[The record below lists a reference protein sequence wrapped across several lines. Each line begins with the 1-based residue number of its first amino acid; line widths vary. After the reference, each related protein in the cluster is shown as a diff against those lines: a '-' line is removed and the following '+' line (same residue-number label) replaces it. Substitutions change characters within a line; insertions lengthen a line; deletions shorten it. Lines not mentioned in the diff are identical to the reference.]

1 MALIHSFTFLQFY
14 PPFLIINFI
23 CACLN
28 IKLNFIFFLNYDI
41 ILSYKVG
48 LNPKY
53 IIIYLLKN
61 IVGHY
66 CHIFEKRTMRK
77 KFLTKI
83 ITKQRLQEIGIPVFF
98 NFQEKIISNQIK
110 EKAEKIGIN
119 EISSNEHINILYDE
133 LKDLYVK
140 QHNREKAFLEKC
152 GFSPLGNEMFKN
164 YQKEYD
170 KEEIENEFYLL
181 VSFLRDDSNVS
192 LFYTTKRRRGN
203 DNSEEKLG
211 NLDEESKLDGRNYNS
226 RIYREILS
234 NEKERINISKFIN
247 MLEQHILA
255 NNSSKI
261 ENEEITEITISRY
274 KLLTIFL
281 MVVIN
286 KEILKEL
293 FQESNMTSE
302 KIDENIKYFCSNL
315 LNSIIEDII
324 ELKKEKNDFSINYLD
339 KKILYLD
346 TLIYT
351 LIIFDKENLQKII
364 SLFSNKELKKL
375 LLDSIEIIQKRIIEK
390 SNDIDPKKIFE
401 KRKMEYEKKYHVK
414 YKKFNYEDF
423 YKITNNVSSINNNQ
437 QNISEKYINKDL
449 EPNIEDYQE
458 WLLIEKY
465 PENILIQYL
474 TKSLIIFLKKQ
485 MLKNNLEYDFIK
497 LEKIKKSDSKIEK
510 LKSKLKK
517 ELKNITNIEKNEEL
531 CILKSEI
538 FKDKIKSIEIN
549 ENTKGQIIEEV
560 IYKLSSPYD
569 RNNDYKDDVK
579 EYRKILEN
587 FYLELFEYVNFE
599 KVKELKNEHLKL
611 FYDILDKE
619 LSFEAFNYILD
630 VLIQEI
636 LKLSGRVK
644 IEKN

>member
-1 MALIHSFTFLQFY
+1 M
-14 PPFLIINFI
+14 
-23 CACLN
+23 
-28 IKLNFIFFLNYDI
+28 
-41 ILSYKVG
+41 LSYKVG

-61 IVGHY
+61 VVGHY

-119 EISSNEHINILYDE
+119 KISSNEHINILYDE
-133 LKDLYVK
+133 LKDLYTK
-140 QHNREKAFLEKC
+140 QHEREKVFLEKC
-152 GFSPLGNEMFKN
+152 GFSPLGNEVFKN

-181 VSFLRDDSNVS
+181 VSFLRGVSNVS

-203 DNSEEKLG
+203 DNSEEELK

-234 NEKERINISKFIN
+234 DGKERINISKFIN

-261 ENEEITEITISRY
+261 ENEEITEMSISRY

-281 MVVIN
+281 MIVIN

-351 LIIFDKENLQKII
+351 LIIFDKGNLQKII
-364 SLFSNKELKKL
+364 SLFSNRKLKKF
-375 LLDSIEIIQKRIIEK
+375 LLDNIENIQKRIIKK
-390 SNDIDPKKIFE
+390 SNDIDPKKVFE
-401 KRKMEYEKKYHVK
+401 KRKTEYEKKYHVK

-423 YKITNNVSSINNNQ
+423 YKITNNISSVSNNQ
-437 QNISEKYINKDL
+437 QNMTENINKDLELNTEEL

-465 PENILIQYL
+465 PEDILIQYL

-485 MLKNNLEYDFIK
+485 MLKNNLEYDFVN
-497 LEKIKKSDSKIEK
+497 LEKIKKSNNKIEK
-510 LKSKLKK
+510 LNSKLKK
-517 ELKNITNIEKNEEL
+517 ELKNIVNIEKNEEL

-549 ENTKGQIIEEV
+549 ENTKGQIVEEV

-599 KVKELKNEHLKL
+599 KIKELKNEYLRL

-619 LSFEAFNYILD
+619 LSFEAFNYILN
-630 VLIQEI
+630 VLIQEM

-644 IEKN
+644 IVK

>member
-1 MALIHSFTFLQFY
+1 
-14 PPFLIINFI
+14 
-23 CACLN
+23 
-28 IKLNFIFFLNYDI
+28 
-41 ILSYKVG
+41 
-48 LNPKY
+48 
-53 IIIYLLKN
+53 
-61 IVGHY
+61 
-66 CHIFEKRTMRK
+66 MRK
-77 KFLTKI
+77 KFLIKI
-83 ITKQRLQEIGIPVFF
+83 IMKQRLQEIGIPVFF

-110 EKAEKIGIN
+110 EKVKKIEIN
-119 EISSNEHINILYDE
+119 EIASNKDISILYDD
-133 LKDLYVK
+133 LKKLYGK
-140 QHNREKAFLEKC
+140 KHKREKRYLEKR

-203 DNSEEKLG
+203 DSSEEKLK

-226 RIYREILS
+226 QIYREILS
-234 NEKERINISKFIN
+234 GEKKRINISKFIN

-261 ENEEITEITISRY
+261 ENEEITEIAISRY

-281 MVVIN
+281 MLVIN

-315 LNSIIEDII
+315 LNSIIKDII
-324 ELKKEKNDFSINYLD
+324 ELKKEKDNFSINYLD

-364 SLFSNKELKKL
+364 SLFSNKELKKF

-390 SNDIDPKKIFE
+390 SNDIDPKKVFE

-423 YKITNNVSSINNNQ
+423 YKITNNVSSTNNKQ
-437 QNISEKYINKDL
+437 QNISENIKKYINKDL

-465 PENILIQYL
+465 PEDILIQYL

-485 MLKNNLEYDFIK
+485 MLKNNLEYDFIN

-517 ELKNITNIEKNEEL
+517 ELKNITNVEKNEEL

-560 IYKLSSPYD
+560 IYKLNSPYD

-579 EYRKILEN
+579 EYKKILEN
-587 FYLELFEYVNFE
+587 FYLELFEYINFE
-599 KVKELKNEHLKL
+599 KIKELKNEHLKL

-636 LKLSGRVK
+636 LKSSGRVK
-644 IEKN
+644 IVKY

>member
-1 MALIHSFTFLQFY
+1 
-14 PPFLIINFI
+14 
-23 CACLN
+23 
-28 IKLNFIFFLNYDI
+28 
-41 ILSYKVG
+41 
-48 LNPKY
+48 
-53 IIIYLLKN
+53 
-61 IVGHY
+61 
-66 CHIFEKRTMRK
+66 MRK
-77 KFLTKI
+77 KFLIKI
-83 ITKQRLQEIGIPVFF
+83 IMKQRLQEIGIPVFF

-110 EKAEKIGIN
+110 EKAKKVEIN
-119 EISSNEHINILYDE
+119 EIASNKDISILYDD
-133 LKDLYVK
+133 LKKLYGK
-140 QHNREKAFLEKC
+140 KHKREKRYLEKC
-152 GFSPLGNEMFKN
+152 GFFPLKNEMFKN

-170 KEEIENEFYLL
+170 KKEIENEFYLL
-181 VSFLRDDSNVS
+181 VNFLRDDSNIS
-192 LFYTTKRRRGN
+192 SFYTTSRKRGN
-203 DNSEEKLG
+203 DSSKEKSKNSDK
-211 NLDEESKLDGRNYNS
+211 ESKLDGRKYNS
-226 RIYREILS
+226 KMYSEILS
-234 NEKERINISKFIN
+234 DEKERINISKFIN

-261 ENEEITEITISRY
+261 ENEEITEIAISRY

-281 MVVIN
+281 MLVIN
-286 KEILKEL
+286 KETLKEL

-324 ELKKEKNDFSINYLD
+324 ELKKEENNFSINYLD

-364 SLFSNKELKKL
+364 SLFSNKELKNFL
-375 LLDSIEIIQKRIIEK
+375 LESIEITQKRIIEK
-390 SNDIDPKKIFE
+390 SNEINPKKVFE

-423 YKITNNVSSINNNQ
+423 YKITNNISSINNNQ
-437 QNISEKYINKDL
+437 QNISENIKKYINKDL

-458 WLLIEKY
+458 WLLIEKC

-485 MLKNNLEYDFIK
+485 MLKNNLEYDFIN
-497 LEKIKKSDSKIEK
+497 LEKITKSDSKIEE

-560 IYKLSSPYD
+560 IYKISSPYD

-599 KVKELKNEHLKL
+599 KIKELKNEYLRL

-630 VLIQEI
+630 VLIQEM

-644 IEKN
+644 IVKY